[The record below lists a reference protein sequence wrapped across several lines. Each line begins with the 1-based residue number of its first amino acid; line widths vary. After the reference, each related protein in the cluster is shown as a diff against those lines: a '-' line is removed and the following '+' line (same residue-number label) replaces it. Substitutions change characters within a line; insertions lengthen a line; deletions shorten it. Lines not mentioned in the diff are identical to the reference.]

1 MGNLGPTEL
10 IIIAVVIIL
19 LFGAKKMPDMARS
32 LGRSMRIIKAET
44 KGMKQDG
51 EEGVPP
57 VTATAT
63 TTTATP
69 APAAPAQLPEAR
81 PVDPVPA
88 PAAQPAAAQSDVEKM
103 QKQIDDLQAQL
114 KSTSNN
120 QAAPTQAPKNA

>member
-1 MGNLGPTEL
+1 VGNLGPTEL

-51 EEGVPP
+51 EEGAPP
-57 VTATAT
+57 ATTATA
-63 TTTATP
+63 TTATP
-69 APAAPAQLPEAR
+69 APAVPAQLPEAR
-81 PVDPVPA
+81 PVDPPPA
-88 PAAQPAAAQSDVEKM
+88 VTHQAGAQSDVEKM
-103 QKQIDDLQAQL
+103 QKQIDDLQTQL
-114 KSTSNN
+114 KSNN

>member
-44 KGMKQDG
+44 KGMKQDDQDAAQAT
-51 EEGVPP
+51 
-57 VTATAT
+57 TATAT
-63 TTTATP
+63 TP
-69 APAAPAQLPEAR
+69 APAAPAQLPEAK
-81 PVDPVPA
+81 PAA
-88 PAAQPAAAQSDVEKM
+88 PAAPAAAQPDVEKM
-103 QKQIDDLQAQL
+103 QKQIDDLQAKL
-114 KSTSNN
+114 NNN

>member
-44 KGMKQDG
+44 KGMKQDDQDATQATT
-51 EEGVPP
+51 
-57 VTATAT
+57 TATA
-63 TTTATP
+63 ATP
-69 APAAPAQLPEAR
+69 APAAPAQLPEAK
-81 PVDPVPA
+81 PAA
-88 PAAQPAAAQSDVEKM
+88 PAAPAAAQSDVEKM

-114 KSTSNN
+114 KTNG

>member
-51 EEGVPP
+51 EEGDTPAT
-57 VTATAT
+57 TATA
-63 TTTATP
+63 TTATP
-69 APAAPAQLPEAR
+69 APAAPAQLPQAR
-81 PVDPVPA
+81 PVDPVP
-88 PAAQPAAAQSDVEKM
+88 PVVQPAAAQSDVEKM
-103 QKQIDDLQAQL
+103 QKQIDDLQSQL
-114 KSTSNN
+114 KTNN

>member
-1 MGNLGPTEL
+1 VGNLGATEL

-57 VTATAT
+57 ATTATAA
-63 TTTATP
+63 TATP
-69 APAAPAQLPEAR
+69 APAAPVQLPEAR
-81 PVDPVPA
+81 PVDPVPVT
-88 PAAQPAAAQSDVEKM
+88 QPAAAQSDVEKM
-103 QKQIDDLQAQL
+103 QKQIDDLQQQL
-114 KSTSNN
+114 KSNN

>member
-1 MGNLGPTEL
+1 
-10 IIIAVVIIL
+10 
-19 LFGAKKMPDMARS
+19 MPDMARS

-44 KGMKQDG
+44 KGMKQDDQDG
-51 EEGVPP
+51 TQAT
-57 VTATAT
+57 TATA
-63 TTTATP
+63 ATP

-81 PVDPVPA
+81 PVDPAPA

-114 KSTSNN
+114 KTNN

>member
-51 EEGVPP
+51 EEGAPSAT
-57 VTATAT
+57 TATAT
-63 TTTATP
+63 AATP

-81 PVDPVPA
+81 PVDPP
-88 PAAQPAAAQSDVEKM
+88 PAAAQSDVEKM

-114 KSTSNN
+114 KSNN

>member
-57 VTATAT
+57 ATTAT
-63 TTTATP
+63 TATATP
-69 APAAPAQLPEAR
+69 APAAPVQLPEAR
-81 PVDPVPA
+81 PVDPVPVVTQ
-88 PAAQPAAAQSDVEKM
+88 QPAAAQSDVEKM
-103 QKQIDDLQAQL
+103 QKQIDDLQSQL
-114 KSTSNN
+114 KTNN

>member
-57 VTATAT
+57 A
-63 TTTATP
+63 TTATP

-81 PVDPVPA
+81 PVDPRPV
-88 PAAQPAAAQSDVEKM
+88 AAQPVAAQPDVEKM
-103 QKQIDDLQAQL
+103 QKQIDELQAQL
-114 KSTSNN
+114 KNN

>member
-44 KGMKQDG
+44 KGMKQDDQDAAQAT
-51 EEGVPP
+51 
-57 VTATAT
+57 TATAT
-63 TTTATP
+63 TTP
-69 APAAPAQLPEAR
+69 APAAPAQLPEAK
-81 PVDPVPA
+81 
-88 PAAQPAAAQSDVEKM
+88 PAAPAAAQSDVEKM
-103 QKQIDDLQAQL
+103 QKQIDDLQAKL
-114 KSTSNN
+114 NNN

>member
-44 KGMKQDG
+44 KGMKQDDQA
-51 EEGVPP
+51 EG
-57 VTATAT
+57 TAQADTTTTAT
-63 TTTATP
+63 TTAATATP
-69 APAAPAQLPEAR
+69 APAVPAPAQLPQAT
-81 PVDPVPA
+81 P
-88 PAAQPAAAQSDVEKM
+88 AAQSDVEKM
-103 QKQIDDLQAQL
+103 QKQIDDLQSQL
-114 KSTSNN
+114 KTN

>member
-57 VTATAT
+57 APAA
-63 TTTATP
+63 TATP
-69 APAAPAQLPEAR
+69 APSAVAPPVQLPQAR
-81 PVDPVPA
+81 PVDPVPVV
-88 PAAQPAAAQSDVEKM
+88 PQPAAAQSDVEKM
-103 QKQIDDLQAQL
+103 QKQIDDLQQQL
-114 KSTSNN
+114 KTNN